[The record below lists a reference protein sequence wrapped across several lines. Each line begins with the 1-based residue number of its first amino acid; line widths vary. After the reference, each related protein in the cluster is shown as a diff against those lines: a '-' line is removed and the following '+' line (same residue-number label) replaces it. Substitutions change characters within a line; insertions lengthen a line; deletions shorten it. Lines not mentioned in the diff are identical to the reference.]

1 MLHPESLEYFAFLLQ
16 HKNGHPC
23 LVELPPAFLRILVL
37 SEGRED
43 VLHVENRALAVDLI
57 DETLLVELNPHKLQ
71 GPRLNQL
78 LVFFL
83 NKEAD

>member
-1 MLHPESLEYFAFLLQ
+1 
-16 HKNGHPC
+16 
-23 LVELPPAFLRILVL
+23 VL

-43 VLHVENRALAVDLI
+43 VLHVENLTLTVDLI